1 MPLFLLH
8 ISFFMKVSQS
18 VVMDLILAVGLSG
31 PCHRGEEW
39 FKDGQEGGRG
49 GKSEGTTAG
58 PGAGNGTGWAGVFW
72 SMVA

>member
-1 MPLFLLH
+1 
-8 ISFFMKVSQS
+8 
-18 VVMDLILAVGLSG
+18 MDLILAVGLSG

-39 FKDGQEGGRG
+39 FKDGQEGVRG
-49 GKSEGTTAG
+49 GKNEGTTAG